1 MDLKEFF
8 KRINRNSLDRA
19 IEMFQKIRKKEH
31 FYIHEVGSTYRFF
44 HRSFKMID
52 MKTTINAYI
61 DVLLKI
67 FGVDIPPSASLKDR
81 IEILN
86 KLGADEWWLGLL
98 EEASLITLDTLY
110 SADKESY
117 IDSWRKLVTAMYTT
131 KIICISTIRLLRKLF
146 SGKLPGELEKISET
160 HPPIRML
167 ETYEALVFRIWVP
180 EWKYRSEEEILR
192 AIKLSRNKD
201 LLAILNKKEIY
212 PATNS

>member
-1 MDLKEFF
+1 
-8 KRINRNSLDRA
+8 
-19 IEMFQKIRKKEH
+19 
-31 FYIHEVGSTYRFF
+31 
-44 HRSFKMID
+44 
-52 MKTTINAYI
+52 
-61 DVLLKI
+61 VLLKI